1 MSGIVQESD
10 RSAASSAEHVSPPMG
25 SDAVAEALRYGPRG
39 ALLVA
44 GISTALLFLGWLAFY
59 FLLFIPR
66 GSVG

>member
-1 MSGIVQESD
+1 
-10 RSAASSAEHVSPPMG
+10 MG

-44 GISTALLFLGWLAFY
+44 GISTALLFVGWLAFY